1 MCLKAF
7 TGECVGDRQSS
18 EPLSLSVPL
27 IVPKSCK
34 FLILLK
40 ILTKIK
46 KAVISDSLSV
56 RGGEGNRTP
65 DLLNAIQTLYQLSY
79 TPEQHGDNNVKAE
92 KMSSALALLNVVF
105 IAAEFRLG

>member
-1 MCLKAF
+1 MRLKAL
-7 TGECVGDRQSS
+7 TGECII
-18 EPLSLSVPL
+18 LIKSLEVIL
-27 IVPKSCK
+27 
-34 FLILLK
+34 LLK

-92 KMSSALALLNVVF
+92 KMSSA
-105 IAAEFRLG
+105 